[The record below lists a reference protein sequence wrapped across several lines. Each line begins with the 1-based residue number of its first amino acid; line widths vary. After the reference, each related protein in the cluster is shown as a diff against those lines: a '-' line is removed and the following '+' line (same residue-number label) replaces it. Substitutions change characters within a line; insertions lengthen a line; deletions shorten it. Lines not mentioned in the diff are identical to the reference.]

1 MSQIQDP
8 YLLSPIQVL
17 DDQDSSKDGLTTDQ
31 RKQRILTYGSNELD
45 KQNRIPGWVKFF
57 NQFKDLMILLLIVTA
72 LLARWLGELRTTII
86 LWVIVLANAVI
97 GYMQEAKAEKMLD
110 SLQGMMYWEAKVM
123 IDGVLAQ
130 SSATTLIP
138 GDVIQLTE
146 WDAVPA
152 DVRVI
157 SEMNL
162 QTNDFSLTGES
173 SPQKKHVHKINHEV
187 VLWDRTNMCFM
198 GTTVAIWSWFWVVT
212 ATGMQTE
219 LGKIAS
225 LSSEVEHEMSPL
237 QKEFNH
243 IAKRLT
249 IGTLVLWVALFLI
262 ALAMQLDVLEALLFA
277 IGIAASMVP
286 QGLPA
291 QISIALSSAAA
302 RLSKEW
308 VLVKKLSAVETL
320 GAVNV
325 ICTDKTGTLTQNEMT
340 VQEVIIWSD
349 CFHVTGVWYRP
360 VGEIEYSHTIHS
372 DIQKTLGAGAS
383 AVESF
388 GDTSLDQMSNLDL
401 ISLHGKDALMPLITL
416 LAETA
421 VMWSNARISPPDE
434 QHANRYCIW
443 DPTEWALITLW
454 AKLEL
459 DQHTLDVFHEE
470 LHEWSFDSVRKRMS
484 SVRKMKDGTVRVYIK
499 WAMSSVLPNCID
511 VVYIDKK
518 VEQEKQIAQVDW
530 SIQEYHDWQTRGLTQ
545 EDREYWIDSDDNA
558 ARRALRNLA
567 FAYKDILA
575 RDADMT
581 MEETETWLTLIG
593 MASMIDP
600 PREDVREAMHAA
612 HAAHIKLVVI
622 TGDYAL
628 TARAIA
634 EQIDLDPDGI
644 TDTPVIAGADLQHM
658 TDHKVMNI
666 LADNNAVIFSRMSP
680 EDKIR
685 IVQLCKK
692 HERLVAVT
700 GDGVND
706 APALKRADIW
716 VSMGMTG
723 TDVAKDASEIVLM
736 NDSFA
741 TLVTSIQEW
750 RTIFTNLRKTILS
763 SMTSNIWELV
773 AVLLWVAGNLIYGWP
788 MAILAV
794 QILAIDLIGEML
806 PLAALTYD
814 PAEGDVMTRPARD
827 VKQHI
832 LGKRAILDILFAGVL
847 MWGLAFLVFVWH
859 IYSAGISLSELSRQS
874 ELYMQATTMTYITI
888 VLIQFANIFS
898 RRMWADSMRSP
909 YFWSNKKLLWSCVI
923 SLAMIGILVY
933 IPVVAT
939 YMWFAALS
947 FGDWMVS
954 LVAVGVFL
962 VVREWTKKLKVVN

>member
-1 MSQIQDP
+1 MSHSIDP
-8 YLLSPIQVL
+8 YLLSPDAVL
-17 DDQDSSKDGLTTDQ
+17 NDQDSNEKWLTTDQ
-31 RKQRILTYGSNELD
+31 RTQRMQTYGPNELE
-45 KQNRIPGWVKFF
+45 KQNRVPGWVKFF

-72 LLARWLGELRTTII
+72 LLARGLGELRTTII
-86 LWVIVLANAVI
+86 LWVIVLANAI
-97 GYMQEAKAEKMLD
+97 IWYMQEAKAEKMLE
-110 SLQGMMYWEAKVM
+110 SLESMMYGEAKVM
-123 IDGVLAQ
+123 IDGALAQ
-130 SSATTLIP
+130 ASATTLVP

-173 SPQKKHVHKINHEV
+173 SPQKKHVHKIDHEV
-187 VLWDRTNMCFM
+187 VLGDRTNMCFM
-198 GTTVAIWSWFWVVT
+198 GTTVAIWSWFGVVT
-212 ATGMQTE
+212 ATGMQTQ

-225 LSSEVEHEMSPL
+225 LSGEVDHEISPL

-249 IGTLVLWVALFLI
+249 IGTLVLWVVLFLI
-262 ALAMQLDVLEALLFA
+262 ALAMQLDMLEALLFA

-291 QISIALSSAAA
+291 QISIALSSAAS
-302 RLSKEW
+302 RLAKKW

-320 GAVNV
+320 WAVNV
-325 ICTDKTGTLTQNEMT
+325 ICTDKTGTLTKNEMT

-349 CFHVTGVWYRP
+349 VFHVDGVWYRP
-360 VGEIEYSHTIHS
+360 VWDIEYSHTIHA
-372 DIQKTLGAGAS
+372 DVQNTFGPEVVA
-383 AVESF
+383 SF
-388 GDTSLDQMSNLDL
+388 GDTPLEKMSNLDK
-401 ISLHGKDALMPLITL
+401 ISLHGRDALMPLIKL
-416 LAETA
+416 LGETA
-421 VMWSNARISPPDE
+421 VMWSNARISPPDA
-434 QHANRYCIW
+434 QHPNRYCIW

-454 AKLEL
+454 AKLDC
-459 DQHTLDVFHEE
+459 DQETLDAFHDE
-470 LHEWSFDSVRKRMS
+470 LHEWSFDSVRKRMT
-484 SVRKMKDGTVRVYIK
+484 SVRKMKDGTIRVYTK
-499 WAMSSVLPNCID
+499 WAMSSVLSLCDD
-511 VVYIDKK
+511 VVYIPTPES
-518 VEQEKQIAQVDW
+518 VQQAWEKNN
-530 SIQEYHDWQTRGLTQ
+530 TREKRSLSE
-545 EDREYWIDSDDNA
+545 EDREYWIQRDDEA

-567 FAYKDILA
+567 FAYKDIPT
-575 RDADMT
+575 RDAEMT
-581 MEETETWLTLIG
+581 MQETESSLTLIG

-612 HAAHIKLVVI
+612 HAAHIKLVVV

-644 TDTPVIAGADLQHM
+644 ADTPVIAGKDLQHM

-666 LADNNAVIFSRMSP
+666 LAENNAVIFSRMSP

-716 VSMGMTG
+716 VSMWMTG

-773 AVLLWVAGNLIYGWP
+773 AVLLWVAGNLIYGRP

-794 QILAIDLIGEML
+794 QILAIDLIWEML

-814 PAEGDVMTRPARD
+814 DAEWDVMTRPARD
-827 VKQHI
+827 VKDHI
-832 LGKRAILDILFAGVL
+832 LDRRAIWDILYAWVL
-847 MWGLAFLVFVWH
+847 MWGLAFLVFWYH
-859 IYSAGISLSELSRQS
+859 IYSAGVSLSEISRS
-874 ELYMQATTMTYITI
+874 GELYMQATTMTYVTI

-898 RRMWADSMRSP
+898 RRMGDDSIRSS
-909 YFWSNKKLLWSCVI
+909 YFRSNRKLLWSCVI
-923 SLAMIGILVY
+923 SLIMIWLLIY
-933 IPVVAT
+933 IPAVAS
-939 YMWFAALS
+939 YMWFAALW
-947 FGDWMVS
+947 FGDRMVS
-954 LVAVGVFL
+954 LVAVLVFL
-962 VVREWTKKLKVVN
+962 VVREWMKRYKGK